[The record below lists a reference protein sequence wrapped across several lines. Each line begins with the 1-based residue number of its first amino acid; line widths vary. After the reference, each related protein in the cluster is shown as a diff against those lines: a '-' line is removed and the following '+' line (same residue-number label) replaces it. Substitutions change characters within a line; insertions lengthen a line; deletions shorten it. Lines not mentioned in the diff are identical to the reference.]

1 MTIKLDDYHAQ
12 LDALDPRVRG
22 TLEASFAE
30 AARVMSPQ
38 GLHNWLEGAKGLSQL
53 GRGNELVITY
63 IQSMPAVVKQVGED
77 VLKDCIVGA
86 MKLASM
92 VSGEV
97 IQLMFDTL
105 PTAAH
110 RLGDA
115 ELLRGYLG
123 LIHQLSAKVPRGLRP
138 MLSHLDELFGK
149 LTLGGLRRWALWGAQ
164 AHLRDFPAQ
173 IAYFDLKSAD
183 SQAMLQKERRGT
195 LFIDNQRKLN
205 FYLRAFWGRDFFM
218 RPTSGDYETRE
229 GYRPFIESRVIHLPD
244 AFDDFAAQGSANAA
258 GGPSRLPASQD
269 TRTSLCV
276 AESAGAAAGTTG
288 KDLYRATAAHAAA
301 HLVYTKKPLSM
312 EQLNPA
318 QMFVIGLFE
327 DARVEALAIREF
339 PGMKQMW
346 SAFHAKVREVS
357 CSTVPVVSLLERL
370 AYALLDEGYHD
381 DDGLIQ
387 EMSAMF
393 RSEFAKR
400 PGDNQ
405 SSWDLGVTLYN
416 KLGERGGIPSLRVL
430 ESMAIPYR
438 DDNRYCWA
446 SDEIAWHEAEYLPAP
461 KQVRKYVTAMEMVNE
476 LDCELAGDD
485 AQEIWVLDT
494 PFYLDQEG
502 VTINE
507 LEGKEPVS
515 EPYHYQEWDYGVQLH
530 RPNWVTVLE
539 KRQQQGDPADI
550 DRILAENKPVAARL
564 RHIIDAMQPE
574 GVQRFRR
581 QEDGEE
587 IDLNAAIRA
596 MIDIR
601 MGQTPDPRINI
612 RIVRKVRDL
621 AVLVLLDLSEST
633 NEKLGGSEKPVIQLA
648 REATALLSWAIDRVG
663 DPFAIHGFASDSRH
677 DVEYFRFKDFKDS
690 YSDGVKAKLA
700 GMQGGLST
708 RMGGALRHAASFLL
722 KQPEQKKLIL
732 LVTDGEPADIDVR
745 DPQYL
750 RHDTKKAV
758 EELAT
763 RGVRTFC
770 LTLDPKA
777 DEYVARI
784 FGAKGYMVVD
794 HVNRLPE
801 RLPMLYA
808 GLTR

>member
-1 MTIKLDDYHAQ
+1 MTIKLSDYHAQ
-12 LDALDPRVRG
+12 LDELDPRVRK

-63 IQSMPAVVKQVGED
+63 IQAMPAIAKEVGEE
-77 VLKDCIVGA
+77 VIKDCIVEA
-86 MKLASM
+86 MKLSSM

-97 IQLMFDTL
+97 IQLLFDTL
-105 PTAAH
+105 PTAAS

-123 LIHQLSAKVPRGLRP
+123 LIRQLSAKVPRGLRP
-138 MLSHLDELFGK
+138 MLAHLDELFSK

-164 AHLRDFPAQ
+164 AHQRDFAAQ
-173 IAYFDLKSAD
+173 TAFFDLKSAD

-229 GYRPFIESRVIHLPD
+229 GYKPYIEMRMIHMPD
-244 AFDDFAAQGSANAA
+244 AFDDFDG
-258 GGPSRLPASQD
+258 LP
-269 TRTSLCV
+269 
-276 AESAGAAAGTTG
+276 G

-318 QMFVIGLFE
+318 QMFMIGLFE
-327 DARVEALAIREF
+327 DARVEALAVREF

-346 SAFHAKVREVS
+346 SAIHAKVCAVS
-357 CSTVPVVSLLERL
+357 CSTSPVVGLLERL
-370 AYALLDEGYHD
+370 AYVLLDESGPED
-381 DDGLIQ
+381 DELIL
-387 EMSAMF
+387 EMAAAF
-393 RSEFAKR
+393 REEFTKR
-400 PGDNQ
+400 PEDNQ
-405 SSWDLGVTLYN
+405 LSWDLGVTLYN
-416 KLGERGGIPSLRVL
+416 KLGDCGGVPSVRVL

-446 SDEIAWHEAEYLPAP
+446 SDEIAWKDAEYVPASQ
-461 KQVRKYVTAMEMVNE
+461 QVRKHVSVLEMVHE
-476 LDCELAGDD
+476 LDNELAGDD

-494 PFYLDQEG
+494 PFFLDQEG
-502 VTINE
+502 CTINE

-515 EPYHYQEWDYGVQLH
+515 EPYHYQEWDYAVQLH
-530 RPNWVTVLE
+530 RPNWATVFE
-539 KRQQQGDPADI
+539 KRQKKGDPADI
-550 DRILAENKPVAARL
+550 DRILTGNRPVASRL

-581 QEDGEE
+581 QEDGDE

-601 MGQTPDPRINI
+601 MGQTPDSRINI

-621 AVLVLLDLSEST
+621 AIVVLLDLSEST
-633 NEKLGGSEKPVIQLA
+633 NETLGDSEKPVIQLA
-648 REATALLSWAIDRVG
+648 REATALLSWAIDGVG
-663 DPFAIHGFASDSRH
+663 DPFAIHGFASDGRH
-677 DVEYFRFKDFKDS
+677 DVEYYRFKDFDD
-690 YSDGVKAKLA
+690 YYDDDVRARLA

-708 RMGGALRHAASFLL
+708 RMGAALRHAASFLFR
-722 KQPEQKKLIL
+722 QPEQKKLIL

-763 RGVRTFC
+763 RGVKTFC
-770 LTLDPKA
+770 LTLDPHA
-777 DEYVARI
+777 DDYVSRI
-784 FGAKGYMVVD
+784 FGQKNFMVVD
-794 HVNRLPE
+794 HVERLPE

>member
-1 MTIKLDDYHAQ
+1 MTINLDDYREQ
-12 LDALDPRVRG
+12 LEGLDPHLRD
-22 TLEASFAE
+22 TLEASFHE

-38 GLHNWLEGAKGLSQL
+38 GLHNWLEGARGLSQL
-53 GRGNELVITY
+53 GRGNDLVITY
-63 IQSMPAVVKQVGED
+63 IQSMPAVAKEAGEE
-77 VLKDCIVGA
+77 VIKEAIVAA
-86 MKLASM
+86 MKLSSM

-123 LIHQLSAKVPRGLRP
+123 LIHQLSSKVPRGLRP
-138 MLSHLDELFGK
+138 MLSHLDELLAK

-164 AHLRDFPAQ
+164 AHLRDFAAQ
-173 IAYFDLKSAD
+173 MEYFDLKSAD

-218 RPTSGDYETRE
+218 RPTSGDYESRE
-229 GYRPFIESRVIHLPD
+229 GYKPFIETRVIHMPD
-244 AFDDFAAQGSANAA
+244 AFDDFAG
-258 GGPSRLPASQD
+258 LP
-269 TRTSLCV
+269 
-276 AESAGAAAGTTG
+276 G

-327 DARVEALAIREF
+327 DARIEALAVREF

-346 SAFHAKVREVS
+346 SAFHAKVRDVS
-357 CSTVPVVSLLERL
+357 CPTEPVVGLLERL
-370 AYALLDEGYHD
+370 AYALLDENYRD
-381 DDGLIQ
+381 DDGLIRKT
-387 EMSAMF
+387 AVAF
-393 RSEFAKR
+393 REEFARR
-400 PGDNQ
+400 PDDNRL
-405 SSWDLGVTLYN
+405 SWDLGVTLYN
-416 KLGERGGIPSLRVL
+416 QLGERGGIPSLRVL

-446 SDEIAWHEAEYLPAP
+446 SDEIAWHEAEYVPAA
-461 KQVRKYVTAMEMVNE
+461 KQLRKYVSAMEMANE

-485 AQEIWVLDT
+485 AQEIWVLNT

-502 VTINE
+502 VTINS

-515 EPYHYQEWDYGVQLH
+515 EPYHYPEWDYNVQLH
-530 RPNWVTVLE
+530 RPSWATVLE
-539 KRQQQGDPADI
+539 KRQKKGDPQDI
-550 DRILAENKPVAARL
+550 DRILTENRPVASRL
-564 RHIIDAMQPE
+564 RHVIDAMQPE

-601 MGQTPDPRINI
+601 MGETPDPRINI
-612 RIVRKVRDL
+612 RIERKVRDL
-621 AVLVLLDLSEST
+621 ALVVLLDLSEST
-633 NEKLGGSEKPVIQLA
+633 NEKLGNSEKPVLQLA
-648 REATALLSWAIDRVG
+648 REATSLLSWAIDRVG
-663 DPFAIHGFASDSRH
+663 DPFAIHGFASDGRH
-677 DVEYFRFKDFKDS
+677 DVQYYRFKDFDEQ
-690 YSDGVKAKLA
+690 YDEEAKARLA

-708 RMGGALRHAASFLL
+708 RMGAALRHAASFLFR
-722 KQPEQKKLIL
+722 QREQKKLIL

-770 LTLDPKA
+770 LTLDPNA
-777 DEYVARI
+777 DDYVARI
-784 FGAKGYMVVD
+784 FGPKGYMVVD

>member
-1 MTIKLDDYHAQ
+1 MSVDLKEYHEQ
-12 LDALDPRVRG
+12 LDALDAHVRD

-53 GRGNELVITY
+53 GRGSELVITY
-63 IQSMPAVVKQVGED
+63 IQAMPAVAKEVGEEII
-77 VLKDCIVGA
+77 KDCITSA

-105 PTAAH
+105 PTAAS

-115 ELLRGYLG
+115 ELLHGYLG

-138 MLSHLDELFGK
+138 MLSHLDELFAK

-173 IAYFDLKSAD
+173 MAYFDLKSAD

-218 RPTSGDYETRE
+218 RPTSGDYESRQ
-229 GYRPFIESRVIHLPD
+229 GYKPFIETRVIHLPD
-244 AFDDFAAQGSANAA
+244 AFDDFAG
-258 GGPSRLPASQD
+258 LP
-269 TRTSLCV
+269 
-276 AESAGAAAGTTG
+276 G
-288 KDLYRATAAHAAA
+288 KDLYRAAAAHAAA
-301 HLVYTKKPLSM
+301 HLVYTRKPLSM
-312 EQLNPA
+312 EALNPA
-318 QMFVIGLFE
+318 QMFVIGVFE
-327 DARVEALAIREF
+327 DARVEGLAVREF
-339 PGMKQMW
+339 PGMKQLW
-346 SAFHAKVREVS
+346 SQFHAKVREVS
-357 CSTVPVVSLLERL
+357 CSTDPMVAFLERL
-370 AYALLDEGYHD
+370 GYALVDDAYVD
-381 DDGLIQ
+381 DDALIQ
-387 EMSAMF
+387 ETSAAF
-393 RSEFAKR
+393 REEFAKR
-400 PGDNQ
+400 AEDNQ
-405 SSWDLGVTLYN
+405 LSWDLGVTLYN
-416 KLGERGGIPSLRVL
+416 KLAERGSIPSLRTL

-446 SDEIAWHEAEYLPAP
+446 SDEIAWAEAEYITAP
-461 KQVRKYVTAMEMVNE
+461 KQVRKYVSAIEMANE
-476 LDCELAGDD
+476 VDCELAGDD
-485 AQEIWVLDT
+485 AQEIWVLNT
-494 PFYLDQEG
+494 PFFLDQEG
-502 VTINE
+502 KTINE
-507 LEGKEPVS
+507 IEGKEPVS
-515 EPYHYQEWDYGVQLH
+515 EPHHYQEWDYAVQLH

-539 KRQQQGDPADI
+539 KRQKRGDPAEI
-550 DRILAENKPVAARL
+550 DRILTENKPVAARL

-601 MGQTPDPRINI
+601 MGQMPDSRINI

-621 AVLVLLDLSEST
+621 AVVVLLDLSEST
-633 NEKLGGSEKPVIQLA
+633 NEKLGDSDKPVIQLA
-648 REATALLSWAIDRVG
+648 REATSLLSWAIDRVG
-663 DPFAIHGFASDSRH
+663 DPFAIHGFASDGRH
-677 DVEYFRFKDFKDS
+677 DVQYYRFKDFDDQ
-690 YSDGVKAKLA
+690 YNDEVKSKLA

-708 RMGGALRHAASFLL
+708 RMGAALRHAASFLFR
-722 KQPEQKKLIL
+722 QPEQKKLIL

-770 LTLDPKA
+770 LTLDPNA

-784 FGAKGYMVVD
+784 FGPKGYMVVD

>member
-1 MTIKLDDYHAQ
+1 MTINLDEYQDQLEQ
-12 LDALDPRVRG
+12 LDPHVRD
-22 TLEASFAE
+22 TLAASFHE

-63 IQSMPAVVKQVGED
+63 IQSMPAVVKEVGEE
-77 VLKDCIVGA
+77 LIKDCINSA

-105 PTAAH
+105 PTAAN

-123 LIHQLSAKVPRGLRP
+123 LIHQLSAKVPRSLRP
-138 MLSHLDELFGK
+138 MLGHLDELFGK

-164 AHLRDFPAQ
+164 AHLRDFQAQ
-173 IAYFDLKSAD
+173 LAYFDLKSAD

-229 GYRPFIESRVIHLPD
+229 GYKPFIETRVIHLPD
-244 AFDDFAAQGSANAA
+244 AYDDFAG
-258 GGPSRLPASQD
+258 LP
-269 TRTSLCV
+269 
-276 AESAGAAAGTTG
+276 G
-288 KDLYRATAAHAAA
+288 KDLYRAAAAHAAT
-301 HLVYTKKPLSM
+301 HLVYTRSPLSM

-318 QMFVIGLFE
+318 QMFLIGLFE
-327 DARVEALAIREF
+327 DARVEHLAIREF

-346 SAFHAKVREVS
+346 AVFHGRLREVS
-357 CSTVPVVSLLERL
+357 CPMEPVVSLLERL
-370 AYALLDEGYHD
+370 AYALLDQNYHD
-381 DDGLIQ
+381 DDGLTQ
-387 EMSAMF
+387 
-393 RSEFAKR
+393 EFAAAFRQEFARR
-400 PGDNQ
+400 PDDNQ
-405 SSWDLGVTLYN
+405 LSWDLGVTLYN
-416 KLGERGGIPSLRVL
+416 KLGERGAIPSLRVL

-438 DDNRYCWA
+438 DDNRYIWA
-446 SDEIAWHEAEYLPAP
+446 SDEIAWHAAEYVPAP
-461 KQVRKYVTAMEMVNE
+461 KQVRKHVTTMEMVNE

-485 AQEIWVLDT
+485 AQEIWVLDQ

-502 VTINE
+502 CTINE

-539 KRQQQGDPADI
+539 QRQKKGDPQEI
-550 DRILAENKPVAARL
+550 DRILTENKPVASRL

-574 GVQRFRR
+574 GVQRLRHR
-581 QEDGEE
+581 EDGEE

-601 MGQTPDPRINI
+601 MGRQPDPRISI
-612 RIVRKVRDL
+612 RIERKVRDL

-633 NEKLGGSEKPVIQLA
+633 NEKLGDSDKPVIQLA

-663 DPFAIHGFASDSRH
+663 DPFAIHGFNSDGRH
-677 DVEYFRFKDFKDS
+677 DVQYYRFKDFKDS
-690 YSDGVKAKLA
+690 YSDDAKARLA

-708 RMGGALRHAASFLL
+708 RMGAALRHAASFLL
-722 KQPEQKKLIL
+722 RQPEQKKLIL

-763 RGVRTFC
+763 RGVRSFC

-777 DEYVARI
+777 DDYVSRI
-784 FGAKGYMVVD
+784 FGPKGYMVVD

>member
-1 MTIKLDDYHAQ
+1 MSVDLKEYHEQ
-12 LDALDPRVRG
+12 LDQLDSHVRA

-63 IQSMPAVVKQVGED
+63 IQSMPAVAKEAGED
-77 VLKDCIVGA
+77 VIKDAIVGA
-86 MKLASM
+86 MKLSSM

-123 LIHQLSAKVPRGLRP
+123 LIHQLSSKVPRGLRP
-138 MLSHLDELFGK
+138 MLSHLDELFSK

-164 AHLRDFPAQ
+164 AHLRDFAAQ
-173 IAYFDLKSAD
+173 MDYFDLKSAD

-229 GYRPFIESRVIHLPD
+229 GYKPFIETRVIHLPD
-244 AFDDFAAQGSANAA
+244 AYDDFAG
-258 GGPSRLPASQD
+258 LP
-269 TRTSLCV
+269 
-276 AESAGAAAGTTG
+276 G

-301 HLVYTKKPLSM
+301 HLVYTKRPLSM

-318 QMFVIGLFE
+318 QMFIIGLIE
-327 DARVEALAIREF
+327 DARVEALAVREF

-357 CSTVPVVSLLERL
+357 CPTNPVVGLLERL
-370 AYALLDEGYHD
+370 AYALLDESYHD
-381 DDGLIQ
+381 DDGLI
-387 EMSAMF
+387 SGTAAAF
-393 RSEFAKR
+393 RAEFAKR
-400 PGDNQ
+400 PDDNQ
-405 SSWDLGVTLYN
+405 LSWDLGVTLYN
-416 KLGERGGIPSLRVL
+416 QLGERGGIPSLRVL

-446 SDEIAWHEAEYLPAP
+446 SDEIAWHEAEYIPAP

-485 AQEIWVLDT
+485 AQEIWVLNT

-502 VTINE
+502 CTINE

-515 EPYHYQEWDYGVQLH
+515 EPYHYQEWDYSVQLH

-539 KRQQQGDPADI
+539 KRQKKGNPQDI
-550 DRILAENKPVAARL
+550 DRILTENKPVASRL

-601 MGQTPDPRINI
+601 MGEMPDQRINI
-612 RIVRKVRDL
+612 RIERKVRDL
-621 AVLVLLDLSEST
+621 ALVVLLDLSEST
-633 NEKLGGSEKPVIQLA
+633 NEKLGDSEKPVIQLA
-648 REATALLSWAIDRVG
+648 REATSLLSWAIDRVG
-663 DPFAIHGFASDSRH
+663 DPFAIHGFASDGRH
-677 DVEYFRFKDFKDS
+677 DVEYYRFKDFD
-690 YSDGVKAKLA
+690 DGYNDEVKAKLA

-708 RMGGALRHAASFLL
+708 RMGAALRHAASFLF
-722 KQPEQKKLIL
+722 KQREQKKLIL

-758 EELAT
+758 EELAS
-763 RGVRTFC
+763 RGVHTFC
-770 LTLDPKA
+770 LTLDPRA
-777 DEYVARI
+777 DDYVSRI
-784 FGAKGYMVVD
+784 FGPKGYMVVD
-794 HVNRLPE
+794 RVDRLPE

>member
-1 MTIKLDDYHAQ
+1 MSIDLKDYHDQ

-63 IQSMPAVVKQVGED
+63 IQAMPAVAKEVGEEII
-77 VLKDCIVGA
+77 KDCITSA

-97 IQLMFDTL
+97 IQLIFDTL

-138 MLSHLDELFGK
+138 MLSHLDELFSK

-164 AHLRDFPAQ
+164 VHQRDFTAQ
-173 IAYFDLKSAD
+173 TAYFDLKSAD
-183 SQAMLQKERRGT
+183 SLSVLQKERRGT

-218 RPTSGDYETRE
+218 RPTSGDYESRE
-229 GYRPFIESRVIHLPD
+229 GYRPFIEQRVIHLPD
-244 AFDDFAAQGSANAA
+244 AHDDFAG
-258 GGPSRLPASQD
+258 LP
-269 TRTSLCV
+269 
-276 AESAGAAAGTTG
+276 G
-288 KDLYRATAAHAAA
+288 KELYRAAAAHAAT
-301 HLVYTKKPLSM
+301 HLVYTRKPLSM

-318 QMFVIGLFE
+318 QMFMIGLIE
-327 DARVEALAIREF
+327 DARVEQLAIREF
-339 PGMKQMW
+339 PGMLQLW
-346 SAFHAKVREVS
+346 SKIHAKVREVS
-357 CSTVPVVSLLERL
+357 CPTDPVVGFLERL
-370 AYALLDEGYHD
+370 AYALLDAGYHD

-387 EMSAMF
+387 ETVAAF
-393 RSEFAKR
+393 HEEFARR
-400 PGDNQ
+400 PDDNKL
-405 SSWDLGVTLYN
+405 SWDVGVTLYN
-416 KLGERGGIPSLRVL
+416 RLGERGAIPSLRVL

-446 SDEIAWHEAEYLPAP
+446 SDEIAWREAEYVPASQ
-461 KQVRKYVTAMEMVNE
+461 QVRKYVSVLEMVNE
-476 LDCELAGDD
+476 LDNELAGDD
-485 AQEIWVLDT
+485 AQEVWVLDT
-494 PFYLDQEG
+494 PFFLDQESC
-502 VTINE
+502 TINE

-515 EPYHYQEWDYGVQLH
+515 EPYHYQEWDYAVQLH

-539 KRQQQGDPADI
+539 KRQKKGDPADI
-550 DRILAENKPVAARL
+550 DRILTDNRPVASRL

-581 QEDGEE
+581 QEDGDE

-601 MGQTPDPRINI
+601 LGQTPDSRINI

-621 AVLVLLDLSEST
+621 AIVVLLDLSEST

-648 REATALLSWAIDRVG
+648 REATALLSWAIDGVG
-663 DPFAIHGFASDSRH
+663 DPFAIHGFASDGRH
-677 DVEYFRFKDFKDS
+677 DVEYYRFKDFDDYYDDS
-690 YSDGVKAKLA
+690 VKAKLA

-708 RMGGALRHAASFLL
+708 RMGAALRHAASFLFR
-722 KQPEQKKLIL
+722 QPEQKKLIL

-763 RGVRTFC
+763 RGVKTFC

-777 DEYVARI
+777 DDYVARI
-784 FGAKGYMVVD
+784 FGPKNFMVVD

>member
-1 MTIKLDDYHAQ
+1 MTISLDEYKDRLQQ
-12 LDALDPRVRG
+12 LDPHVRDALA
-22 TLEASFAE
+22 ASFHE
-30 AARVMSPQ
+30 AALVMSPQ
-38 GLHNWLEGAKGLSQL
+38 GLHNWLEGAKGLAEL

-63 IQSMPAVVKQVGED
+63 IQAMPAVAKEAGED
-77 VLKDCIVGA
+77 VIKDCIIGA

-105 PTAAH
+105 PTAAN

-138 MLSHLDELFGK
+138 MLAHLDELFGK

-164 AHLRDFPAQ
+164 AHMRDFPAQ
-173 IAYFDLKSAD
+173 LAYFDLKSAD

-195 LFIDNQRKLN
+195 LLIDNQRKLN

-229 GYRPFIESRVIHLPD
+229 GYKPFIEQRVIHLPD
-244 AFDDFAAQGSANAA
+244 AYDDFAG
-258 GGPSRLPASQD
+258 LP
-269 TRTSLCV
+269 
-276 AESAGAAAGTTG
+276 G
-288 KDLYRATAAHAAA
+288 KDLYRAAAAHAAA
-301 HLVYTKKPLSM
+301 HLVYTKRPLSM

-318 QMFVIGLFE
+318 QMFLIGVFE
-327 DARVEALAIREF
+327 DARVEGLAIREF

-346 SAFHAKVREVS
+346 TPFHAKVREVS
-357 CSTVPVVSLLERL
+357 CPTDPVVALLERL
-370 AYALLDEGYHD
+370 AYAMLDEDYHD
-381 DDGLIQ
+381 EDGLIR
-387 EMSAMF
+387 EMAAVF
-393 RSEFAKR
+393 RDEFGKR
-400 PGDNQ
+400 ADDNRL
-405 SSWDLGVTLYN
+405 SWDLGVTLYN
-416 KLGERGGIPSLRVL
+416 RLGERGSVPSLRVL
-430 ESMAIPYR
+430 ESMAVPYR

-446 SDEIAWHEAEYLPAP
+446 SDEIAWQQAEYVPAP
-461 KQVRKYVTAMEMVNE
+461 RQVRKHVTTMDMVNE

-485 AQEIWVLDT
+485 AQEVWVLNE
-494 PFYLDQEG
+494 PFFLDQEG
-502 VTINE
+502 CTINE
-507 LEGKEPVS
+507 LEGKDPVS
-515 EPYHYQEWDYGVQLH
+515 EPYHYPEWDYSVQLH

-539 KRQQQGDPADI
+539 RRPKTGDAATVDA
-550 DRILAENKPVAARL
+550 ILSEHKPVASRL
-564 RHIIDAMQPE
+564 RHIIDALQPE

-581 QEDGEE
+581 QEDGDE

-601 MGQTPDPRINI
+601 LGQTPDTRINI
-612 RIVRKVRDL
+612 RIARKVRDL

-648 REATALLSWAIDRVG
+648 REATSLLSWAIDRVG
-663 DPFAIHGFASDSRH
+663 DPFAIHGFASDGRH
-677 DVEYFRFKDFKDS
+677 DVQYYRFKDFDDH
-690 YSDGVKAKLA
+690 YGDEAKAKLA

-708 RMGGALRHAASFLL
+708 RMGAALRHAASFLW

-732 LVTDGEPADIDVR
+732 LVSDGEPADIDVR

-763 RGVRTFC
+763 RGVHTFC
-770 LTLDPKA
+770 LTLDPNA
-777 DEYVARI
+777 DDYVSRI
-784 FGAKGYMVVD
+784 FGNKNYMVVD

>member
-1 MTIKLDDYHAQ
+1 MSIDLKDYHEQ
-12 LDALDPRVRG
+12 LDGLDPHIRA

-30 AARVMSPQ
+30 AARVMSPA
-38 GLHNWLEGAKGLSQL
+38 GLHNWLEGARGLAQL
-53 GRGNELVITY
+53 GRGTGLVVAY
-63 IQSMPAVVKQVGED
+63 IQAMPQVAKEAGED
-77 VLKDCIVGA
+77 VIKDAIVAA

-97 IQLMFDTL
+97 IELMFDTL
-105 PTAAH
+105 PTAAR

-138 MLSHLDELFGK
+138 MLAHLDELFAK

-164 AHLRDFPAQ
+164 AHARDFAAQ

-183 SQAMLQKERRGT
+183 SLSVLQKERRGT

-205 FYLRAFWGRDFFM
+205 FYLRAFWGRDFFL

-229 GYRPFIESRVIHLPD
+229 GYKPFIDSRVIHLPD
-244 AFDDFAAQGSANAA
+244 AYDDYA
-258 GGPSRLPASQD
+258 GLP
-269 TRTSLCV
+269 
-276 AESAGAAAGTTG
+276 G
-288 KDLYRATAAHAAA
+288 KDLYRAAAAHAAA
-301 HLVYTKKPLSM
+301 HLVYTTRPLSM

-318 QMFVIGLFE
+318 QMFLIGLIE
-327 DARVEALAIREF
+327 DARVEALAVREF

-346 SAFHAKVREVS
+346 SAFHARVREVS
-357 CSTVPVVSLLERL
+357 CPPDPVVGRLERL
-370 AYALLDEGYHD
+370 AYALLDESYKD
-381 DDGLIQ
+381 DDGLIV
-387 EMSAMF
+387 ETVAAF
-393 RSEFAKR
+393 REEFAR
-400 PGDNQ
+400 RAQDNRL
-405 SSWDLGVTLYN
+405 SWDLGVTLYN
-416 KLGERGGIPSLRVL
+416 KLGERGGIPSLRAL

-438 DDNRYCWA
+438 DDNRYLWA
-446 SDEIAWHEAEYLPAP
+446 SDEIAWHAAEYVPAP
-461 KQVRKYVTAMEMVNE
+461 KQVRKYVSVMDMVNE
-476 LDCELAGDD
+476 VDNELAGDD
-485 AQEIWVLDT
+485 AQEVWVLDT

-502 VTINE
+502 CTINE

-515 EPYHYQEWDYGVQLH
+515 EPYHYPEWDYTVQLH

-539 KRQQQGDPADI
+539 RRPKKGDAGDI
-550 DRILAENKPVAARL
+550 DRLLAENKPVAARL

-574 GVQRFRR
+574 GVQRIRR

-601 MGQTPDPRINI
+601 MGRMPDPRINI
-612 RIVRKVRDL
+612 RIERKVRDL

-633 NEKLGGSEKPVIQLA
+633 NEKLGDSDKPVIQLA

-663 DPFAIHGFASDSRH
+663 DPFAIHGFASDGRH
-677 DVEYFRFKDFKDS
+677 DVQYYRFKDFKDA
-690 YSDGVKAKLA
+690 YSDVVKARLA

-708 RMGGALRHAASFLL
+708 RMGAALRHAASFLL

-777 DEYVARI
+777 DDYVSRI
-784 FGAKGYMVVD
+784 FGPKGFMVMD

-801 RLPMLYA
+801 RLPLLYA

>member
-1 MTIKLDDYHAQ
+1 MTINLDDYHAQ
-12 LDALDPRVRG
+12 LDGLDQHVRD
-22 TLEASFAE
+22 TLEESFAE

-38 GLHNWLEGAKGLSQL
+38 GLHIWLEGAKGLTQL
-53 GRGNELVITY
+53 GRGSELVVTY
-63 IQSMPAVVKQVGED
+63 LQAMPAVVKEVGED
-77 VLKDCIVGA
+77 VLKDCITAA

-97 IQLMFDTL
+97 IQLLFDTL
-105 PTAAH
+105 PTAAN

-115 ELLRGYLG
+115 ELLRGYLN

-138 MLSHLDELFGK
+138 MLAHLDELFAK

-164 AHLRDFPAQ
+164 AHMRDFQTQ

-195 LFIDNQRKLN
+195 LFIDSQRKLN
-205 FYLRAFWGRDFFM
+205 FYLRAFWGRDFFL
-218 RPTSGDYETRE
+218 RPTSGDFEARE
-229 GYRPFIESRVIHLPD
+229 GYKPFIETRIIHLPD
-244 AFDDFAAQGSANAA
+244 AYDDFAG
-258 GGPSRLPASQD
+258 LPG
-269 TRTSLCV
+269 R
-276 AESAGAAAGTTG
+276 E
-288 KDLYRATAAHAAA
+288 LYRAAAAHAAA
-301 HLVYTKKPLSM
+301 HLVYTRQPLSM
-312 EQLNPA
+312 EQLNPV
-318 QMFVIGLFE
+318 QMFLIGLFE
-327 DARVEALAIREF
+327 DARVEQLAIREF
-339 PGMKQMW
+339 PGMKQLW
-346 SAFHAKVREVS
+346 SQFHAIHIARRTSEAS
-357 CSTVPVVSLLERL
+357 RATLSGEASSPTDPVIGFLDRL
-370 AYALLDEGYHD
+370 ACALLDDGYRD
-381 DDGLIQ
+381 DDGLIR
-387 EMSAMF
+387 ETVATF
-393 RSEFAKR
+393 REEFARR
-400 PGDNQ
+400 PEDNQ
-405 SSWDLGVTLYN
+405 LSWDLGVTLYN
-416 KLGERGGIPSLRVL
+416 RLGERGGIPSLRVL

-446 SDEIAWHEAEYLPAP
+446 SDEIAWHAAEYVPAP
-461 KQVRKYVTAMEMVNE
+461 RQVRKYVSTMEMVNE

-485 AQEIWVLDT
+485 AQEIWVLNE

-502 VTINE
+502 RTINE

-515 EPYHYQEWDYGVQLH
+515 EPYHYQEWDYTVQLH

-539 KRQQQGDPADI
+539 KRQKQGDPQEI
-550 DRILAENKPVAARL
+550 DKILTDNRPVAARL

-581 QEDGEE
+581 QEDGDE

-633 NEKLGGSEKPVIQLA
+633 NEKIGDSDRPVIQLA
-648 REATALLSWAIDRVG
+648 REATSLLSWAIDRVG
-663 DPFAIHGFASDSRH
+663 DPFAIHGFASDGRH
-677 DVEYFRFKDFKDS
+677 DVQYYRFKDFDDH
-690 YSDGVKAKLA
+690 YGDEVKAKLA

-708 RMGGALRHAASFLL
+708 RMGAALRHAASFLL

-763 RGVRTFC
+763 RGVHSFC
-770 LTLDPKA
+770 LTLDPNA
-777 DEYVARI
+777 DDYVARI
-784 FGAKGYMVVD
+784 FGTRGYMVVD

-808 GLTR
+808 SLTR

>member
-1 MTIKLDDYHAQ
+1 MSIDLKDYHEQ

-105 PTAAH
+105 PTAAN

-123 LIHQLSAKVPRGLRP
+123 LIHQLSSKVPRGLRP

-173 IAYFDLKSAD
+173 LAYFDLKSAD

-205 FYLRAFWGRDFFM
+205 FYLRAFWGRDFFL
-218 RPTSGDYETRE
+218 RPTSGDYESRQ
-229 GYRPFIESRVIHLPD
+229 GYKPFIETRVIHLPD
-244 AFDDFAAQGSANAA
+244 AFDDFAG
-258 GGPSRLPASQD
+258 LF
-269 TRTSLCV
+269 
-276 AESAGAAAGTTG
+276 G
-288 KDLYRATAAHAAA
+288 KELYRAAAAHAAA

-318 QMFVIGLFE
+318 QMFLIGLFE
-327 DARVEALAIREF
+327 DARVEGLAIREF

-346 SAFHAKVREVS
+346 AAFHARVREVS
-357 CSTVPVVSLLERL
+357 CATDPVVGLLERL
-370 AYALLDEGYHD
+370 AYALLDAGYHD
-381 DDGLIQ
+381 NDGLIQ
-387 EMSAMF
+387 ETVAAF
-393 RSEFAKR
+393 REEFARR
-400 PGDNQ
+400 PEDNQ
-405 SSWDLGVTLYN
+405 LSWDLGVTLYN
-416 KLGERGGIPSLRVL
+416 RLGERGAIPSLRVL

-446 SDEIAWHEAEYLPAP
+446 SDEIAWREAEYVPAS
-461 KQVRKYVTAMEMVNE
+461 KQVRKYVSVTEMVNE
-476 LDCELAGDD
+476 IDCELAGDD
-485 AQEIWVLDT
+485 AQEIWVLNT
-494 PFYLDQEG
+494 PFFLDQEG
-502 VTINE
+502 RTINE

-515 EPYHYQEWDYGVQLH
+515 EPYHYQEWDYTVQLH
-530 RPNWVTVLE
+530 RPGWVTVLE
-539 KRQQQGDPADI
+539 KRQAKGDPEDI
-550 DRILAENKPVAARL
+550 DRILTDNKPVASRL

-581 QEDGEE
+581 QEDGDE
-587 IDLNAAIRA
+587 IDLNAAIHA

-601 MGQTPDPRINI
+601 MGQTPDTRINI

-633 NEKLGGSEKPVIQLA
+633 NEKLGDSEKPVIQLA
-648 REATALLSWAIDRVG
+648 REATALLSWAIDGVG
-663 DPFAIHGFASDSRH
+663 DPFAIHGFASDGRR
-677 DVEYFRFKDFKDS
+677 DVQYYRFKDFDDC
-690 YSDGVKAKLA
+690 YDDAVKAKLA
-700 GMQGGLST
+700 GMKGGLST
-708 RMGGALRHAASFLL
+708 RMGAALRHAASFLFR
-722 KQPEQKKLIL
+722 QPEQKKLIL

-763 RGVRTFC
+763 RGVKTFC
-770 LTLDPKA
+770 LTLDPHA
-777 DEYVARI
+777 DDYVSRI
-784 FGAKGYMVVD
+784 FGPKGYMIVD

>member
-1 MTIKLDDYHAQ
+1 VSIDLKEYHAQ
-12 LDALDPRVRG
+12 LDELDPHVRD

-53 GRGNELVITY
+53 GRGSELVITY
-63 IQSMPAVVKQVGED
+63 IQAMPAVAKEAGED
-77 VLKDCIVGA
+77 VIKDAIVAA
-86 MKLASM
+86 MKLSSM

-97 IQLMFDTL
+97 VQLMFDTL
-105 PTAAH
+105 PTAAN
-110 RLGDA
+110 RLGDT

-138 MLSHLDELFGK
+138 MLSHLDELFSK

-164 AHLRDFPAQ
+164 AHMRDFAAQ
-173 IAYFDLKSAD
+173 MEYFDLKSAD
-183 SQAMLQKERRGT
+183 SRAMLQKERRGT

-229 GYRPFIESRVIHLPD
+229 GYKPFIETRVVHLPD
-244 AFDDFAAQGSANAA
+244 AYDEFAG
-258 GGPSRLPASQD
+258 LP
-269 TRTSLCV
+269 
-276 AESAGAAAGTTG
+276 G
-288 KDLYRATAAHAAA
+288 KDLYRAAAAHAAA
-301 HLVYTKKPLSM
+301 HLVYTTRPLSM
-312 EQLNPA
+312 EQLTPA
-318 QMFVIGLFE
+318 QMFMIGVFE
-327 DARVEALAIREF
+327 DARVEGLAIREF

-357 CSTVPVVSLLERL
+357 CPTDPVVGLLERL
-370 AYALLDEGYHD
+370 AYALLDASYHD
-381 DDGLIQ
+381 DDGLVQ
-387 EMSAMF
+387 EMVEAF
-393 RSEFAKR
+393 RDEFARR
-400 PGDNQ
+400 PEDNQ
-405 SSWDLGVTLYN
+405 LSWDLGVTLHN

-430 ESMAIPYR
+430 ESMGIPYR

-446 SDEIAWHEAEYLPAP
+446 SDEIAWHEAEYVPAP
-461 KQVRKYVTAMEMVNE
+461 KQVRKHVSVMDMVNE
-476 LDCELAGDD
+476 LDNELAGDD
-485 AQEIWVLDT
+485 AQEVWVLDT

-502 VTINE
+502 CTINE
-507 LEGKEPVS
+507 LEGKQPVS
-515 EPYHYQEWDYGVQLH
+515 EPYHYQEWDYSVQLH

-539 KRQQQGDPADI
+539 KRQKKGDPAEI
-550 DRILAENKPVAARL
+550 DKILTANKPVASRL

-601 MGQTPDPRINI
+601 MGQMPDQRINI
-612 RIVRKVRDL
+612 RIERKVRDL

-633 NEKLGGSEKPVIQLA
+633 NEKLGDSEKPVIELA

-663 DPFAIHGFASDSRH
+663 DPFAIHGFASDGRH
-677 DVEYFRFKDFKDS
+677 DVQYYRFKDFKDS
-690 YSDGVKAKLA
+690 YSDDAKARLA

-708 RMGGALRHAASFLL
+708 RMGGALRHAASFLF

-770 LTLDPKA
+770 LTLDPNA
-777 DEYVARI
+777 DDYVSRI
-784 FGAKGYMVVD
+784 FGPKGFMVVD
-794 HVNRLPE
+794 HVDRLPE

>member
-1 MTIKLDDYHAQ
+1 MSVDLKEYHEQ
-12 LDALDPRVRG
+12 LDQLDPHVRE

-53 GRGNELVITY
+53 GRGSELVVTY
-63 IQSMPAVVKQVGED
+63 IQAMPAVAKEAGED
-77 VLKDCIVGA
+77 VIKDAIVSA
-86 MKLASM
+86 MKLSSM

-105 PTAAH
+105 PTAAS

-138 MLSHLDELFGK
+138 MLSHLDELFSK

-164 AHLRDFPAQ
+164 AHLRDFAAQ
-173 IAYFDLKSAD
+173 MEYFDLKSAD

-195 LFIDNQRKLN
+195 LFIDNQRKMN

-229 GYRPFIESRVIHLPD
+229 GYKPFIETRVIHMPD
-244 AFDDFAAQGSANAA
+244 AFDDFAGLS
-258 GGPSRLPASQD
+258 
-269 TRTSLCV
+269 
-276 AESAGAAAGTTG
+276 G

-301 HLVYTKKPLSM
+301 HLVYTTRPLSM

-318 QMFVIGLFE
+318 QMFIIGLFE
-327 DARVEALAIREF
+327 DARVEALAVREF
-339 PGMKQMW
+339 PGMRQMW

-357 CSTVPVVSLLERL
+357 CPTEPVVGLLERL
-370 AYALLDEGYHD
+370 AYALLDEDYHD

-387 EMSAMF
+387 DMVAAF
-393 RSEFAKR
+393 RVEFDKR
-400 PGDNQ
+400 PDDNQ
-405 SSWDLGVTLYN
+405 LSWDLGITLYN
-416 KLGERGGIPSLRVL
+416 RLGERGGIPSLRVL

-438 DDNRYCWA
+438 DDNRYLWA
-446 SDEIAWHEAEYLPAP
+446 SDEIAWHEAEYIPAP
-461 KQVRKYVTAMEMVNE
+461 KQVRKYVSALEMANE
-476 LDCELAGDD
+476 VDCELAGDD
-485 AQEIWVLDT
+485 AQEIWVLNT

-502 VTINE
+502 CTINE

-515 EPYHYQEWDYGVQLH
+515 EPYHYQEWDYSVQLH
-530 RPNWVTVLE
+530 RPNWATVLE
-539 KRQQQGDPADI
+539 KRQKKGDPEDI
-550 DRILAENKPVAARL
+550 DRILVENKPVASRL

-574 GVQRFRR
+574 GVQRIRR

-601 MGQTPDPRINI
+601 MGQMPDPRINI
-612 RIVRKVRDL
+612 RIERKVRDL
-621 AVLVLLDLSEST
+621 ALVVLLDLSEST
-633 NEKLGGSEKPVIQLA
+633 NEKLGDSEKPVIQLA
-648 REATALLSWAIDRVG
+648 REATSLLSWAIDRVG
-663 DPFAIHGFASDSRH
+663 DPFAIHGFASDGRH
-677 DVEYFRFKDFKDS
+677 DVEYYRFKDFQ
-690 YSDGVKAKLA
+690 DGYTDEVKAKLA

-708 RMGGALRHAASFLL
+708 RMGAALRHAATFLW

-732 LVTDGEPADIDVR
+732 LVSDGEPADIDVR

-770 LTLDPKA
+770 LTLDPNA
-777 DEYVARI
+777 DDYVSRI
-784 FGAKGYMVVD
+784 FGPKGYMVVD

>member
-1 MTIKLDDYHAQ
+1 
-12 LDALDPRVRG
+12 
-22 TLEASFAE
+22 
-30 AARVMSPQ
+30 
-38 GLHNWLEGAKGLSQL
+38 
-53 GRGNELVITY
+53 LVVTY
-63 IQSMPAVVKQVGED
+63 IQAMPAVVKEVGED
-77 VLKDCIVGA
+77 VLKDCIISA

-97 IQLMFDTL
+97 IQLLFDTL
-105 PTAAH
+105 PTAAN

-115 ELLRGYLG
+115 ELLRGYLN

-138 MLSHLDELFGK
+138 MLAHLDELFAK

-164 AHLRDFPAQ
+164 AHMRDFQTQ

-195 LFIDNQRKLN
+195 LFIDSQRKLN
-205 FYLRAFWGRDFFM
+205 FYLRAFWGRDFFL
-218 RPTSGDYETRE
+218 RPTSGDYEARE
-229 GYRPFIESRVIHLPD
+229 GYKPFIETRIIHLPD
-244 AFDDFAAQGSANAA
+244 AYDDFAG
-258 GGPSRLPASQD
+258 LPG
-269 TRTSLCV
+269 R
-276 AESAGAAAGTTG
+276 E
-288 KDLYRATAAHAAA
+288 LYRAAAAHAAA
-301 HLVYTKKPLSM
+301 HLVYTREPLSM
-312 EQLNPA
+312 EQLNPV
-318 QMFVIGLFE
+318 QMFLIGLFE
-327 DARVEALAIREF
+327 DARVEHRAIREF
-339 PGMKQMW
+339 PGMKQLW
-346 SAFHAKVREVS
+346 SQFHAKVREVS
-357 CSTVPVVSLLERL
+357 CPTDPVVGLLERL
-370 AYALLDEGYHD
+370 AYALLDDNYHD

-387 EMSAMF
+387 ETAAAF
-393 RSEFAKR
+393 REEFAKR
-400 PGDNQ
+400 PEDNHL
-405 SSWDLGVTLYN
+405 SWDLGVTLYN
-416 KLGERGGIPSLRVL
+416 KLGERGSVPSLRVL

-446 SDEIAWHEAEYLPAP
+446 SDEIAWHEAEYVPAP
-461 KQVRKYVTAMEMVNE
+461 KQVRKHVTTMEMVNE

-485 AQEIWVLDT
+485 AQEIWVLDE

-502 VTINE
+502 CTINE

-515 EPYHYQEWDYGVQLH
+515 EPYHYQEWDYSVQLH
-530 RPNWVTVLE
+530 RPNWATVLE
-539 KRQQQGDPADI
+539 KRQKKGDPQEI
-550 DRILAENKPVAARL
+550 DRILTENKPVAARL

-581 QEDGEE
+581 QEDGDE

-596 MIDIR
+596 MIDMR
-601 MGQTPDPRINI
+601 MGQTPDTRINI

-633 NEKLGGSEKPVIQLA
+633 NEKLGGSDKPVIQLA
-648 REATALLSWAIDRVG
+648 REATSLLSWAIDRVG
-663 DPFAIHGFASDSRH
+663 DPFAIHGFASDGRH
-677 DVEYFRFKDFKDS
+677 DVQYYRFKDFDDH
-690 YSDGVKAKLA
+690 YGDEAKAKLA

-708 RMGGALRHAASFLL
+708 RMGAALRHAASFLL

-732 LVTDGEPADIDVR
+732 LVSDGEPADIDVR

-763 RGVRTFC
+763 RGVHTFC
-770 LTLDPKA
+770 LTLDPNA
-777 DEYVARI
+777 DDYVSRI
-784 FGAKGYMVVD
+784 FGIKNYMVVD
-794 HVNRLPE
+794 HVSRLPE